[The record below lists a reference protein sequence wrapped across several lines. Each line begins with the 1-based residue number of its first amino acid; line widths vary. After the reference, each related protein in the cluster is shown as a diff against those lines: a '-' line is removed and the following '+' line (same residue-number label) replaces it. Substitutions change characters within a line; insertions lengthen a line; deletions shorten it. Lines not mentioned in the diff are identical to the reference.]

1 MQILR
6 SAQDIAG
13 IIKRHH
19 LTGPTWLI
27 AEGGYGAETTADQL
41 ERLGI
46 TTMTARPYGG
56 IVADAK
62 GELTTEH
69 TPQENARS
77 MQKANAFYGH
87 MMGDIKFPLLF
98 FPDTIPMNRR
108 IVGDCLSR
116 LHAGQFVW
124 IGEFADLLL
133 DQEQPA

>member
-69 TPQENARS
+69 TSQENARRI
-77 MQKANAFYGH
+77 QKINTFYGH
-87 MMGDIKFPLLF
+87 MMNDIEFPLLF

-116 LHAGQFVW
+116 LHAEQFVW

>member
-1 MQILR
+1 MQILH
-6 SAQDIAG
+6 SAQDIAD
-13 IIKRHH
+13 IIKRHQ

-56 IVADAK
+56 IIADTK

-69 TPQENARS
+69 TPQENARIVRTI
-77 MQKANAFYGH
+77 NAFYGH
-87 MMGDIKFPLLF
+87 MMDGIEFPLLF
-98 FPDTIPMNRR
+98 FPDTMPMNRR
-108 IVGDCLSR
+108 IVGDYLSQLR
-116 LHAGQFVW
+116 VGQFVC

>member
-69 TPQENARS
+69 TPQENALS

-87 MMGDIKFPLLF
+87 MMGDIKFPLLV

-116 LHAGQFVW
+116 LHAEQFVW